1 MGMHT
6 SQHRCSCA
14 PRAAKARQRW
24 TRCQGT
30 SGGGTSSR
38 TGGRAATAP
47 RAARRCP
54 RTSAD
59 AVQGIA
65 VSAAH
70 PNRDSQDTLPVGAHL
85 DADGVKQPLVHTPN
99 AGNFADGEV
108 VRERFDCGGLE
119 VELELSVGFILCFR
133 CERDHLRGKY
143 GRRTLSEQIWETVSV
158 GLENYV

>member
-1 MGMHT
+1 MHLSAPMLLRSSRCHGAT
-6 SQHRCSCA
+6 TLDAMPRYVWRRNVKPNWRSSSDSTARCSKMSPHVCA
-14 PRAAKARQRW
+14 CSRRRDCQRRAPQLKH
-24 TRCQGT
+24 
-30 SGGGTSSR
+30 SGDER
-38 TGGRAATAP
+38 
-47 RAARRCP
+47 
-54 RTSAD
+54 
-59 AVQGIA
+59 
-65 VSAAH
+65 
-70 PNRDSQDTLPVGAHL
+70 AHL

-158 GLENYV
+158 GLEDYV